1 MRFSLPSLLG
11 LYGVLSAT
19 AVTVVH
25 GEGEA
30 DIPGGDIGE
39 SQGLETQEAQN
50 QLPNFMSVRPDLA
63 KAYDGELHIPK
74 AKYFTAL
81 IIRPFDQSIA
91 TMVCTTNSFL
101 LPLLACANAEPRYA
115 NETLPD
121 EKVIPYLSNLIQT
134 YLETMNSIGAET
146 WIMHG
151 TLLSWWWNQKIFP
164 WDNDLDVQISEP
176 TIHFLAEYYNFT
188 DHHFEIPGVEG
199 GRTYLLEI
207 NPNYIVKSTKDRL
220 NVIDGRWIDKSSG
233 LFIDI
238 TAVRPDDEKRKRG
251 YPEALMCKDRHHYD
265 ESDIFPLRVSYYED
279 VAVKI
284 PYAYA
289 ALLAEEYGASSM
301 TKTDFQGH
309 HFSDSSKMWE
319 KYSRKVKRFL
329 RRGWRGDDTPK
340 RSGTEPLIRMD
351 AI

>member
-1 MRFSLPSLLG
+1 MRFPLPSLLG

-19 AVTVVH
+19 AVSLVN
-25 GEGEA
+25 GEGE
-30 DIPGGDIGE
+30 GE
-39 SQGLETQEAQN
+39 VQGLGTQDQPPHF
-50 QLPNFMSVRPDLA
+50 LSVRPSLA
-63 KAYDGELHIPK
+63 KGYESEANIPTK
-74 AKYFTAL
+74 KYFTESSFHHHYDGRFA
-81 IIRPFDQSIA
+81 
-91 TMVCTTNSFL
+91 NS
-101 LPLLACANAEPRYA
+101 
-115 NETLPD
+115 TLPE

-134 YLETMNSIGAET
+134 YLDTMNSIGAET

-151 TLLSWWWNQKIFP
+151 SLLSWWWNQKIFP

-176 TIHFLAEYYNFT
+176 TIHFLADYYNYT

-207 NPNYIVKSTKDRL
+207 NPNYVVKSTKDRL

-238 TAVRPDDEKRKRG
+238 TAVRPDDDKRKRG

-265 ESDIFPLRVSYYED
+265 ESDIFPLRDSYYED
-279 VAVKI
+279 VPVKI

-289 ALLAEEYGASSM
+289 ALLAEEYGAASM

-309 HFSDSSKMWE
+309 HFSDESKIWE
-319 KYSRKVKRFL
+319 KYSRKMKRFL
-329 RRGWRGDDTPK
+329 RRAWRGDDLPK
-340 RSGTEPLIRMD
+340 RSGTESLIRMD
-351 AI
+351 DI